1 MSNPSNNPNGGNPM
15 AEGPAWSPA
24 AFNQMHGPVYQG
36 SELELPC
43 YGCSFPKAIARMY
56 RKYFMFSGRASR
68 SEFWWAYLYIS
79 ILSAVF
85 YYPVDTATKHHQD
98 TLALVLDLLMFAL
111 VFPIITLTFRRLHD
125 TNRSGWWIF
134 APSVPSII
142 CLVIG
147 LVVMGVGAR
156 QLNALESAVTG
167 GFAIMILGCIL
178 DMVVWIWLLVG
189 PSKPEGA
196 RFDKNSMVWVPDSS
210 QVTPTNLGMQAG
222 MTYQPMAPI
231 PAPTAPTTPMVSTA
245 PTSPTAQA
253 SGGNTMPAAAPNM
266 QGTANPV
273 AGIGAITG
281 GQQFGVQTSGSTPQ
295 SGGTPQFGDTPQF
308 GNMPQIQMPDFGASA
323 QQLQAVQTTQTEW
336 TVTPMPTPST
346 ESDGTFNTPTTP
358 AYSPQQPQQP
368 SQSQQTM
375 QQPAAQDASATPWNA
390 QIPQIPQTPA
400 PTASAWQQ
408 TDIAQ
413 TPATAA
419 PMDFSPIG
427 GQTFAPTTTD
437 QPAGPQSATT
447 PSVVSQP
454 TTTQPDIWQ
463 AQPSETSAASGSV
476 QPAASDPAPAQ
487 SADIQPVSASDQP
500 AANQSASDQSA
511 TAQTTTDEANTTST
525 ALATMP
531 GVTFMPSS
539 LGVPD
544 MPAVKP
550 QTVHG
555 IQMPTGTYTSDA
567 DFSFMPDPQ
576 TPVMPTDPAQA
587 LQSVSFPT
595 DEVHVPAQPQFPFT
609 GQPTTAP
616 TAPGNPGTPAIPT
629 NFADFG
635 ASTTAQSPAA
645 PTPPWDIPGQDNKHN
660 QDSENSHNSQA

>member
-15 AEGPAWSPA
+15 MGGLAWSPA

-56 RKYFMFSGRASR
+56 RKYFVFSGRASR

-79 ILSAVF
+79 ILCAVF
-85 YYPVDTATKHHQD
+85 YYPVDTATKHHQNM
-98 TLALVLDLLMFAL
+98 LALVLDLLMFAL

-134 APSVPSII
+134 APSVPA
-142 CLVIG
+142 IG
-147 LVVMGVGAR
+147 CGLIGGLMLGIGIS
-156 QLNALESAVTG
+156 QPNSSEFAVTG
-167 GFAIMILGCIL
+167 SVVVFAFGYILAMATWL
-178 DMVVWIWLLVG
+178 WLLAG
-189 PSKPEGA
+189 SSKPEGA
-196 RFDKNSMVWVPDSS
+196 RFDKNSMVWVPGSS

-231 PAPTAPTTPMVSTA
+231 PAPTASTTPMVPTA
-245 PTSPTAQA
+245 PTAQA

-273 AGIGAITG
+273 AGVGVITG
-281 GQQFGVQTSGSTPQ
+281 GQQFGVQTSASTPQ
-295 SGGTPQFGDTPQF
+295 SSDTPQF
-308 GNMPQIQMPDFGASA
+308 GNIPQIQMPDFGAPA
-323 QQLQAVQTTQTEW
+323 QQLQAMQTAQAEW

-346 ESDGTFNTPTTP
+346 RSDDGTFRAP
-358 AYSPQQPQQP
+358 AAPAQPP
-368 SQSQQTM
+368 DT
-375 QQPAAQDASATPWNA
+375 QPAA
-390 QIPQIPQTPA
+390 
-400 PTASAWQQ
+400 
-408 TDIAQ
+408 
-413 TPATAA
+413 
-419 PMDFSPIG
+419 
-427 GQTFAPTTTD
+427 
-437 QPAGPQSATT
+437 
-447 PSVVSQP
+447 V
-454 TTTQPDIWQ
+454 
-463 AQPSETSAASGSV
+463 
-476 QPAASDPAPAQ
+476 
-487 SADIQPVSASDQP
+487 SDQP

-645 PTPPWDIPGQDNKHN
+645 PTTPWDIPGQDNKHN

>member
-15 AEGPAWSPA
+15 MGGPAWSPA

-56 RKYFMFSGRASR
+56 RKYFVFAGRASR

-79 ILSAVF
+79 ILCAVF
-85 YYPVDTATKHHQD
+85 YYPVDTATKHHQNM
-98 TLALVLDLLMFAL
+98 LALVLDLLMFAL

-134 APSVPSII
+134 APSVPSILCI
-142 CLVIG
+142 VIG
-147 LVVMGVGAR
+147 LVVMGVGSR
-156 QLNALESAVTG
+156 QFNAPVFAATG
-167 GFAIMILGCIL
+167 GLVIMVLGYIL
-178 DMVVWIWLLVG
+178 DMVVWLWLLVG
-189 PSKPEGA
+189 SSKPEGA
-196 RFDKNSMVWVPDSS
+196 RFDKNSMVWVPGSS

-231 PAPTAPTTPMVSTA
+231 PAPTASTTPMVPTA
-245 PTSPTAQA
+245 PTAQA

-273 AGIGAITG
+273 AGVGVITG
-281 GQQFGVQTSGSTPQ
+281 GQQFGVQTSASTPQ
-295 SGGTPQFGDTPQF
+295 SSDTPQF
-308 GNMPQIQMPDFGASA
+308 GNMPQIQMPDFGAPA
-323 QQLQAVQTTQTEW
+323 QQLQAMQTAQAER

-346 ESDGTFNTPTTP
+346 ESDGTFNTPTAP
-358 AYSPQQPQQP
+358 AYFPQQPQQP
-368 SQSQQTM
+368 LQSQQTM

-390 QIPQIPQTPA
+390 QMLQIPQTPA
-400 PTASAWQQ
+400 QTAPAWQQ

-419 PMDFSPIG
+419 PMGFSPIG
-427 GQTFAPTTTD
+427 GQTFAPTNTD
-437 QPAGPQSATT
+437 QPARPQPAAT

-463 AQPSETSAASGSV
+463 AQRSETPVASGSV
-476 QPAASDPAPAQ
+476 QSAASDPAPAQ

-500 AANQSASDQSA
+500 AANQSASDQPE
-511 TAQTTTDEANTTST
+511 TAQTTTDEANTTS
-525 ALATMP
+525 AVLAAMS
-531 GVTFMPSS
+531 GVTFTPSS

-544 MPAVKP
+544 IPAVKP

-555 IQMPTGTYTSDA
+555 IQMPTGTYTPDA

-609 GQPTTAP
+609 GQPTIAP
-616 TAPGNPGTPAIPT
+616 TAPDNPGAPAIPT

-635 ASTTAQSPAA
+635 AGTTVQSPTT
-645 PTPPWDIPGQDNKHN
+645 PTTPWDVPSQDSKHN

>member
-1 MSNPSNNPNGGNPM
+1 MSNPSDNLNGGNPM
-15 AEGPAWSPA
+15 AGGPAWSPA

-56 RKYFMFSGRASR
+56 RKYFVFSGRASR
-68 SEFWWAYLYIS
+68 SEFWWAYLYLC
-79 ILSAVF
+79 ILNSVLYSAV
-85 YYPVDTATKHHQD
+85 VVAEQHHQE
-98 TLALVLDLLMFAL
+98 TLALILDALILVLSLPL
-111 VFPIITLTFRRLHD
+111 ITLTFRRLHD

-134 APSVPSII
+134 APSIPSIAGI
-142 CLVIG
+142 IVG
-147 LVVMGVGAR
+147 LAIMYLTNRQFNDAMGA
-156 QLNALESAVTG
+156 AAG
-167 GFAIMILGCIL
+167 GFTVMMIGFIL
-178 DMVVWIWLLVG
+178 DAVVWVWLLAG
-189 PSKPEGA
+189 SSKPEGA
-196 RFDKNSMVWVPDSS
+196 RFDKNSMVWVPGSS

-231 PAPTAPTTPMVSTA
+231 PAPTASTTPMVPTA
-245 PTSPTAQA
+245 PTAQA

-273 AGIGAITG
+273 AGVGVITG
-281 GQQFGVQTSGSTPQ
+281 GQQFGVQTSASTPQ
-295 SGGTPQFGDTPQF
+295 SSDTPQF
-308 GNMPQIQMPDFGASA
+308 GNIPQIQMPDFGAPA
-323 QQLQAVQTTQTEW
+323 QQLQAMQTAQAEW

-346 ESDGTFNTPTTP
+346 RSDGTFRSP
-358 AYSPQQPQQP
+358 AAPAQPP
-368 SQSQQTM
+368 DT
-375 QQPAAQDASATPWNA
+375 QPAA
-390 QIPQIPQTPA
+390 
-400 PTASAWQQ
+400 
-408 TDIAQ
+408 
-413 TPATAA
+413 
-419 PMDFSPIG
+419 
-427 GQTFAPTTTD
+427 
-437 QPAGPQSATT
+437 
-447 PSVVSQP
+447 V
-454 TTTQPDIWQ
+454 
-463 AQPSETSAASGSV
+463 
-476 QPAASDPAPAQ
+476 
-487 SADIQPVSASDQP
+487 SDQP

-645 PTPPWDIPGQDNKHN
+645 PTTPWDIPGQDNKHN